1 MGFGNRVYKNFDPRA
16 KVMEESCKAVLAEL
30 GASDEP
36 LLKIAHQLE
45 KIAREDQYFIERKLY
60 PNIDF
65 YSGITLKAVGIP
77 VELFTVIFT
86 LGRMPGWVSHWHE
99 MLSAPYKIARPR
111 QLYLGEHQRDFT
123 TMGKR

>member
-1 MGFGNRVYKNFDPRA
+1 
-16 KVMEESCKAVLAEL
+16 MEESCAAVLAEL
-30 GASDEP
+30 GLEADP
-36 LLKIAHQLE
+36 LLKIAKQLE
-45 KIAREDQYFIERKLY
+45 KIAREDDYFISRKLY

-86 LGRMPGWVSHWHE
+86 LGRMPGWLSHWNE

-111 QLYLGEHQRDFT
+111 QLYLGEHQRDY
-123 TMGKR
+123 KDAAAR